1 MKVFKIITNPKSLNL
16 SPKRLFRSKKS
27 RSTVSGSDPS
37 SFSSGTSSSS
47 TSSDSTNL
55 KPHSAATPKSVL
67 PTQSSGEW
75 SDLSSDIFLDLQY
88 AFTFIDRDNDG
99 VVSRDDLA
107 ALLSRLG
114 GQDEVATMLSQV
126 DSDGDGCVTVKALM
140 GQIGSGW
147 EPAGR
152 EELKETFQFFDTD
165 HDGKITAEELL
176 KGLLDIG
183 EEKCTLEECR
193 RMLAEVDK
201 NGDGFVCLED
211 FCRMMD
217 LQR

>member
-67 PTQSSGEW
+67 PTQ
-75 SDLSSDIFLDLQY
+75 SSDIFLDLQY